1 MACISYLMYKGEIK
15 MLYGPQEYA
24 KLSSE
29 ALKFITAKSKL
40 PKSQIIKPY
49 EYMAPG
55 ANLPKL
61 PEVKGDD
68 KIHKFL
74 SQCAGTDE
82 VFKEFGKNLNISV

>member
-1 MACISYLMYKGEIK
+1 

-29 ALKFITAKSKL
+29 AMKFISTKSKVSK
-40 PKSQIIKPY
+40 PQAIKPY
-49 EYMAPG
+49 EYVAPG

-82 VFKEFGKNLNISV
+82 VSKEFGKNLNVSV